1 MVSMRAKRCMWLLGG
16 LVALCVCAAWLYQS
30 AYPIALDRSNAAEC
44 IQDFYLH
51 GSTAEPPVVK
61 LYDAVTLGD
70 RTYVLLE
77 LGENLD
83 LGRAIL
89 ERSLTGRYRVAGLG
103 YGGGSFRDEIVEI
116 PAAGRKKHRRADH
129 LRHVHLGRD
138 RLSDRDP
145 TSVSFPGL
153 HGGGQPDRGQPSGFG
168 NPDLVQC
175 SGKGS
180 RCRLHTTHQR
190 EARDYSEE
198 TSGSIQWMLPL
209 SHGIV

>member
-30 AYPIALDRSNAAEC
+30 AYPIAPDRSNAAEC

-61 LYDAVTLGD
+61 LYDDVTLGD

-103 YGGGSFRDEIVEI
+103 YGGGSFRDEIVETD
-116 PAAGRKKHRRADH
+116 GRKYLLLGGRNTGEQITCATFTLDGTAYQTEIPRQSRFLVCTEVDSRTEASH
-129 LRHVHLGRD
+129 LDLETLTWYNAQGKEVAVDYIRPISGR
-138 RLSDRDP
+138 
-145 TSVSFPGL
+145 
-153 HGGGQPDRGQPSGFG
+153 
-168 NPDLVQC
+168 
-175 SGKGS
+175 
-180 RCRLHTTHQR
+180 
-190 EARDYSEE
+190 
-198 TSGSIQWMLPL
+198 
-209 SHGIV
+209 

>member
-30 AYPIALDRSNAAEC
+30 AYPIAPDRSNAAEC

-103 YGGGSFRDEIVEI
+103 YGGGSFRDEIVETD
-116 PAAGRKKHRRADH
+116 GRKY
-129 LRHVHLGRD
+129 LLLGGRN
-138 RLSDRDP
+138 
-145 TSVSFPGL
+145 TGAVAIITCG
-153 HGGGQPDRGQPSGFG
+153 
-168 NPDLVQC
+168 
-175 SGKGS
+175 
-180 RCRLHTTHQR
+180 T
-190 EARDYSEE
+190 
-198 TSGSIQWMLPL
+198 
-209 SHGIV
+209 